1 MGLFSKKEIKNDF
14 SFLKDGD
21 IYLDGACQSLRP
33 EPVIE
38 TLETYYKEH
47 NSCGERVK
55 YKWGRITDEKVNATR
70 EKVLKFLKL
79 KKKDYFVSF
88 TLNTTYGLNLL
99 LSQFDVKKS
108 KIKYIVTSDI
118 EHNSPFLSSITFA
131 KKNNLKRKVIARNSD
146 GSVNLKDIP
155 KNSLVVLNAA
165 SNVDGRTLKNI
176 NEVIKH
182 VHENGGF
189 IIIDA
194 AQAMAHSSAVLE
206 KTSADAIC
214 FSAHKMYAPS
224 LGGMIVRKDFVKY
237 IDTSFIGGGMVDD
250 VDLETYL
257 LSAENPDHL
266 YTKFESGLQAWGE
279 IIALGSAIDW
289 LEALPKEK
297 KKILE
302 ENEQKIFDFFK
313 EYGTVGNID
322 MKKEDRDKSGKKLHL
337 LNYEP
342 TSTMSF
348 YVDGLDS
355 HLLGGALAEEG
366 IMTRTGYFCVHYYL
380 DHKMHF
386 PPLVRIS
393 LGYQNTPEQIDKL
406 LDELKKVI

>member
-1 MGLFSKKEIKNDF
+1 VNLFSKTEKNDF
-14 SFLKDGD
+14 SYLNGKD

-33 EPVIE
+33 EPVIQA
-38 TLETYYKEH
+38 LEKYYKEY

-55 YKWGRITDEKVNATR
+55 YKWGKITDDKVNATR
-70 EKVLKFLKL
+70 EKVLSYLKL

-88 TLNTTYGLNLL
+88 TLNTTYGLNLI
-99 LSQFDVKKS
+99 LSQFDVKKA
-108 KIKYIVTSDI
+108 KTKYIVTSDI

-131 KKNNLKRKVIARNSD
+131 KKHGIKRKVISRNSD
-146 GSVNLKDIP
+146 GSVNVNDIP
-155 KNSLVVLNAA
+155 KNSLVILNAA
-165 SNVDGRTLKNI
+165 SNIDGRILKNI
-176 NEVIKH
+176 KEVIKY
-182 VHENGGF
+182 VHSNNGF

-194 AQAMAHSSAVLE
+194 AQAMAHSKEILE
-206 KTSADAIC
+206 KTEPDAIC

-224 LGGMIVRKDFVKY
+224 LGVMVVRKDFVPY
-237 IDTSFIGGGMVDD
+237 IDTTFIGGGMVDD

-279 IIALGSAIDW
+279 IIALGTAIDW
-289 LEALPKEK
+289 LEKLPKSAHK
-297 KKILE
+297 TLE
-302 ENEQKIFDFFK
+302 ENETKVFNFFK
-313 EYGTVGNID
+313 ENGVIGEID
-322 MKKEDRDKSGKKLHL
+322 KDKETRDRAGKKLHL

-348 YVDGLDS
+348 YVEGLDS
-355 HLLGGALAEEG
+355 HLLGEALAEEG
-366 IMTRTGYFCVHYYL
+366 IMTRTGYFCVHYYI

-386 PPLVRIS
+386 PPLVRLS

-406 LDELKKVI
+406 LSALKKVL